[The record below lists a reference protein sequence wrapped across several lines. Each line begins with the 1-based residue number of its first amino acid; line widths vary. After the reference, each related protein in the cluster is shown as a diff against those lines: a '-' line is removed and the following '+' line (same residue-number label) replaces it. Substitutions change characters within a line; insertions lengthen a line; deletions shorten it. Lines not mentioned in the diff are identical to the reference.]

1 MSELVVDASVA
12 IKWFIPEVESE
23 SAVQLLHAGVAF
35 AAPDLI
41 GPELANTLWKKVR
54 RAEITGDEAMAILAA
69 FARLEIEIYPSTV
82 LLPSALELAMNLDR
96 TVYDSLY
103 VALAIA
109 RDCDVVTADQ
119 KFVAALSG
127 SPFAGRVRLL
137 APQN

>member
-1 MSELVVDASVA
+1 MNELVVDASVA

-23 SAVQLLHAGVAF
+23 AAVQLLHSGVAF
-35 AAPDLI
+35 VAPDLI
-41 GPELANTLWKKVR
+41 GPEIANTVWKKVR
-54 RAEITGDEAMAILAA
+54 RAEITSDEATTILAA
-69 FARLEIEIYPSTV
+69 FERLEIAIYPSAV
-82 LLPSALELAMNLDR
+82 LLPSALELAIDLDR

-109 RDCDVVTADQ
+109 RDCAVVTADR

-137 APQN
+137 APRN